1 MGQVPGTGGHVLL
14 VGDDWAEDHHDVELM
29 DQAGRTLAR
38 ARLPEGA
45 AGMARLHAMIGEQ
58 LGEGAG
64 QAGVRVGIETD
75 RGLWVAALAAAGY
88 VVYGINPLQVAR
100 YRQRHG
106 TSGAKSDTAD
116 AHILADMVRTDAH
129 QLRPVAGDSTFVVD
143 MTGTRLCTSAGLGV
157 LVRAHDR
164 ALAEGGELR
173 LVIPASCTVL
183 RVFAMSG
190 LDRLIPNF
198 PGLDEALRPAP
209 AASALPR
216 PRPKPGMRPP
226 ADRQPGDP
234 GASTSPA

>member
-1 MGQVPGTGGHVLL
+1 MAEVRYPIEVVSGVPVVAAPAKIDASNAEGLRAVLL
-14 VGDDWAEDHHDVELM
+14 E
-29 DQAGRTLAR
+29 
-38 ARLPEGA
+38 A
-45 AGMARLHAMIGEQ
+45 AC
-58 LGEGAG
+58 
-64 QAGVRVGIETD
+64 
-75 RGLWVAALAAAGY
+75 RG
-88 VVYGINPLQVAR
+88 
-100 YRQRHG
+100 HG
-106 TSGAKSDTAD
+106 
-116 AHILADMVRTDAH
+116 
-129 QLRPVAGDSTFVVD
+129 TFVVD
-143 MTGTRLCTSAGLGV
+143 MTGTRSCTSAGLGL

-198 PGLDEALRPAP
+198 PGLDEALQPPP
-209 AASALPR
+209 AASAPPR